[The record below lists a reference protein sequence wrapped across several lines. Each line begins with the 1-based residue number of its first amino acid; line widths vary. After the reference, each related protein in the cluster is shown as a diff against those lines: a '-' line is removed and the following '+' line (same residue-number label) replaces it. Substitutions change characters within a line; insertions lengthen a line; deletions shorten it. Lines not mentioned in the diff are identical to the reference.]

1 MGCILNNMKTK
12 HYFAYGMNL
21 NHAHMETACP
31 TAVPIGP
38 RKIQGYR
45 LVFRRYADIVESAPE
60 HCVWGG
66 CWEID
71 AAAEEVLD
79 AIEDYPRLYHKLE
92 INGMLVYQ
100 MTEPQPPS
108 PPSPDYLAMIREGLV
123 DFGLPP
129 ETLEKNLRGAP

>member
-1 MGCILNNMKTK
+1 METK

-21 NHAHMETACP
+21 NHAHMAIACP

-60 HCVWGG
+60 DCVWGG

-71 AAAEEVLD
+71 AAAEEALDHVEGYPVLYD
-79 AIEDYPRLYHKLE
+79 KL
-92 INGMLVYQ
+92 IIDGMMVYQ
-100 MTEPQPPS
+100 MNESGYPGMEPS
-108 PPSPDYLAMIREGLV
+108 PGYLAMIREGLV

-129 ETLEKNLRGAP
+129 KTLEQNLGRGKGRA

>member
-1 MGCILNNMKTK
+1 MKTK

-71 AAAEEVLD
+71 AAAEEALDRVEGYPVLYD
-79 AIEDYPRLYHKLE
+79 KL
-92 INGMLVYQ
+92 IIDGMMVYQ
-100 MTEPQPPS
+100 MNESGYPGMEPS
-108 PPSPDYLAMIREGLV
+108 PGYVAKIREGLA